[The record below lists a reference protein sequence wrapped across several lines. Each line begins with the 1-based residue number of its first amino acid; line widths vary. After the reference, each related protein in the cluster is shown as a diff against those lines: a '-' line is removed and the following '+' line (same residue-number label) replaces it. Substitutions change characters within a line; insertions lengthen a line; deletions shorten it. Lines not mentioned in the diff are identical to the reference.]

1 MDLKIYQQ
9 LFKQMTIINSHGSVC
24 SLSIDFMLSLRGIY
38 EYFDDMIIA
47 MKNGIFL
54 HNFDNDK

>member
-1 MDLKIYQQ
+1 MA
-9 LFKQMTIINSHGSVC
+9 IINSHDSVC

-54 HNFDNDK
+54 YNFDNDK